1 MKVVAEGGRRM
12 RRYALLLAVNDSE
25 YVRKV
30 YGGYFEVFVR
40 AFGDVGGDGDGDS
53 DGGEAWDLF
62 RAVDGELPG
71 EDEIAGYD
79 GFVISGSPNDAYAD
93 DLWILRLCLLVREL
107 VALQKRLLGI
117 CFGHQVICRALGG
130 RVGKAR
136 GGWDIGIR
144 EVAMADPLP
153 PFRFLDAVQGLP
165 APPYAKITEIHQD
178 EVWELPVGAELLAS
192 SSKTGV
198 EVFCAG
204 DRVLGIQGHPEY
216 TNDILLN
223 LVDRLSS
230 AGSITVSNAASPDAS
245 SLCIKQK
252 IHRRNLK
259 HFYVLAICALQ
270 MALAEDVKSQLENT
284 EPDREFWLK
293 LCKSFLKTETEEA

>member
-12 RRYALLLAVNDSE
+12 RRYALLLAANDSE

-40 AFGDVGGDGDGDS
+40 AFGDGDS

-62 RAVDGELPG
+62 RAVDGELPR
-71 EDEIAGYD
+71 EDEVAGYD

-93 DLWILRLCLLVREL
+93 DLWILRLCLLIREL
-107 VALQKRLLGI
+107 VAMRKRLLGI

-153 PFRFLDAVQGLP
+153 PFRFLDAVRQGLP
-165 APPYAKITEIHQD
+165 APYAKITEIHQD
-178 EVWELPVGAELLAS
+178 EVWELPVGADLLAS
-192 SSKTGV
+192 SSKTDV

-230 AGSITVSNAASPDAS
+230 AGSIT
-245 SLCIKQK
+245 
-252 IHRRNLK
+252 
-259 HFYVLAICALQ
+259 
-270 MALAEDVKSQLENT
+270 MAFAEDVKSQLENT